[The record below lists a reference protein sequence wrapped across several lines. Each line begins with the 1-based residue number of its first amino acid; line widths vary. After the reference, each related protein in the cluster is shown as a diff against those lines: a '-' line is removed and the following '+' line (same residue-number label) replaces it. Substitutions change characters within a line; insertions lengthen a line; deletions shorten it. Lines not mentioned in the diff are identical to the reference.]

1 MTEIAH
7 QYKDTVEFVGITSEN
22 EEAKVSAFV
31 QKQGDK
37 MDYAVALDATN
48 SVGNAYMGA
57 YGVSG
62 IPHAF
67 VVNLEG
73 NVSWHGH
80 PADPEFKEALNKAIV
95 PAGPQP
101 TTAHRYSQEQ
111 VASMTNDD
119 LRHLSAKDLR
129 GIAQSHSIDVS
140 ACLEKDDYIDA
151 IRSAIPSAS
160 L

>member
-7 QYKDTVEFVGITSEN
+7 EYKDKVEFVGVTSEP
-22 EEAKVSAFV
+22 EEAKVKAFV
-31 QKQGDK
+31 DKQGEK
-37 MDYAVALDATN
+37 MDYAVALDA
-48 SVGNAYMGA
+48 SGAVGSSYMGA

-80 PADPEFKEALNKAIV
+80 PADPEFKEALEKAIV

-101 TTAHRYSQEQ
+101 TTAHRYTKEQ
-111 VASMTNDD
+111 VAEMADEQ
-119 LRHLSAKDLR
+119 LRSLSAKDLR
-129 GIAQSHSIDVS
+129 GIAQSHDIDVS
-140 ACLEKDDYIDA
+140 ACLEKEDYIEA
-151 IRSAIPSAS
+151 IRAAIPHA
-160 L
+160 